1 MKFQST
7 PPARGATPPN
17 RCGHPSTQFQ
27 STPPARGATKTRLL
41 KIAKQKISIHAPR
54 EGGDIDFDAIKKGTM
69 DISIHAPREG
79 GDNAARRTSEEV
91 HHFNPRPPRGGR
103 RPGLGPCAIALR
115 ISIHAPREGGDAIR
129 AARQEAQAISIHA
142 PREGGDNTRPP
153 IRQ

>member
-79 GDNAARRTSEEV
+79 GD
-91 HHFNPRPPRGGR
+91 
-103 RPGLGPCAIALR
+103 
-115 ISIHAPREGGDAIR
+115 AIR